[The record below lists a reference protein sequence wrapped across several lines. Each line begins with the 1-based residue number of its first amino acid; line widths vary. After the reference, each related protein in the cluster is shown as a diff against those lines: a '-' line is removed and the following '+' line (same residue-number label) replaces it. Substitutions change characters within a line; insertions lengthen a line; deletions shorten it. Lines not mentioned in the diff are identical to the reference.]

1 MSGWGIPD
9 NNFTLKRKN
18 LVLEAV
24 AVNLSAGTGRIIS
37 IHFKLNCSDF
47 LLSCVVRQLDGGKES
62 PAFPCRDRLGHSNAW
77 LQMLIVE

>member
-47 LLSCVVRQLDGGKES
+47 VPVLLDNLMGEKNRLLSHVVTVLVIRT
-62 PAFPCRDRLGHSNAW
+62 LGCKC
-77 LQMLIVE
+77 